1 MLVVT
6 DRRNGLVQH
15 LVKQIPISIHP
26 QHHIHRVAIQQ
37 HRQTNTIHHR
47 RLEVIGHHWHRC
59 QKRIGLPR
67 KNLADGFADVA
78 DRHRRKLLDGVQH
91 GILVGVTGN
100 NRNPAALKIGKCPD
114 GRIAGADEHAIS

>member
-1 MLVVT
+1 MA
-6 DRRNGLVQH
+6 DCGNGHVQH
-15 LVKQIPISIHP
+15 LVKQVPIGIHP
-26 QHHIHRVAIQQ
+26 QHHIYRAVIEQY
-37 HRQTNTIHHR
+37 RQTDPIHHR
-47 RLEVIGHHWHRC
+47 RLEVIGHHGHRR